1 MPSYLDW
8 LADMGIDGAH
18 PGGFELTKQILRK
31 LNIDRATS
39 VLDVGCGT
47 GQTAAYIAKQYR
59 ADVAAIDLHPTMI
72 AKAQQRF
79 AALKVPV
86 QLQRASVEAL
96 PFPAETFDLVL
107 SESVLAFVSLKEALA
122 EIRRVLKQGGTFI
135 GIEAC
140 HQRLSAAE
148 QQRIAAFYGFRQ
160 LLTPAEWKEAL
171 HQSEFRCRHFS
182 YAAAAEAPPNA
193 APIMIV
199 FPPSPEAERIWQTHQ
214 QLTAQFGDRL
224 GYCLFWCEKPLSD
237 ALSQ

>member
-171 HQSEFRCRHFS
+171 RQSEFRCRHF
-182 YAAAAEAPPNA
+182 P
-193 APIMIV
+193 MQ
-199 FPPSPEAERIWQTHQ
+199 RQ
-214 QLTAQFGDRL
+214 QKRRPTLPR
-224 GYCLFWCEKPLSD
+224 S
-237 ALSQ
+237 